1 LPNWIPK
8 PVILAMHDELLRE
21 HGGLDGTINE
31 GALESTL
38 ARPQNLVAYKN
49 PAPPT
54 IFDLAASYGFGFARN
69 HCFADG
75 NKRVA
80 LVSIDVFLQLNGFEL
95 VVEEMEAV
103 ELIKLLAAGE
113 INEEQLSK
121 WIQRNSREFKI

>member
-1 LPNWIPK
+1 
-8 PVILAMHDELLRE
+8 MHDELLRE

>member
-1 LPNWIPK
+1 
-8 PVILAMHDELLRE
+8 MHGELLRE

-49 PAPPT
+49 PASPT

-75 NKRVA
+75 NKRIA
-80 LVSIDVFLQLNGFEL
+80 LVSIDVFLEMNGFEL
-95 VVEEMEAV
+95 AAEEIEAV
-103 ELIKLLAAGE
+103 ETIKMLAAGE
-113 INEEQLSK
+113 INEEQLSE
-121 WIQRNSREFKI
+121 WIQKNSREFKI